1 MGKKTKCDEVGEKRV
16 RVSLSL
22 FLIEL
27 PPPFLEVDE
36 WERNE
41 RGSLSFL
48 WEMSAHRKFIPQ
60 LPSISTYGP
69 RIHSD
74 SRIGI

>member
-36 WERNE
+36 
-41 RGSLSFL
+41 
-48 WEMSAHRKFIPQ
+48 
-60 LPSISTYGP
+60 
-69 RIHSD
+69 
-74 SRIGI
+74 